1 MLLMVVVMA
10 VIIMEKTVRTT
21 FAAASNAIH
30 ANEIHL
36 PSATILSQTLSIIS
50 LPDQR
55 SARGS
60 GSGMATTSR
69 VGGGGG
75 RVDGGRGEVRG
86 HAHEKHGASKRLTQD
101 E

>member
-1 MLLMVVVMA
+1 MLLMVVVA
-10 VIIMEKTVRTT
+10 VIIMEKTVQTT
-21 FAAASNAIH
+21 FAAAANSLH
-30 ANEIHL
+30 ANEMHS

-50 LPDQR
+50 VPDQR

-60 GSGMATTSR
+60 GSGTATTSR